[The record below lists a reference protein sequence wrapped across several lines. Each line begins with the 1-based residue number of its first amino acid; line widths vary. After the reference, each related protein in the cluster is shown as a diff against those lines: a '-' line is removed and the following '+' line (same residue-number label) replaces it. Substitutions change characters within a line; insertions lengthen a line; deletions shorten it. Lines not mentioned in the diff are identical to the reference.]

1 MSIRTLVRRGVLIPL
16 IQTALSLGG
25 CAVGPD
31 FESPAAPAVSGY
43 TAGRL
48 AATQGADGPG
58 GIAQRFAYSADVP
71 AVWWQVFRSR
81 QIEAFVREAI
91 DNHPDLA
98 AAQAALRQAREVAA
112 ADTSAL
118 LPSITGDSSATRN
131 EEIGR
136 AHV

>member
-1 MSIRTLVRRGVLIPL
+1 MSVRTLLYRGALVPIV
-16 IQTALSLGG
+16 QAALSLGG

-31 FESPAAPAVSGY
+31 FESPAAPALSGY

-48 AATQGADGPG
+48 PVTQGADGPG
-58 GIAQRFAYSADVP
+58 GMAQRFAYGADVP

-118 LPSITGDSSATRN
+118 LPSITGESSVTRN
-131 EEIGR
+131 E
-136 AHV
+136 V